1 LATRLDYD
9 GVFGTVINR
18 FCAQAVVGHPITVF
32 GKGGQTRGMLDIRD
46 TLACVELACL
56 NPAEEGEFRVFN
68 QFTESFSVL
77 DVAHMV
83 AEAFEGATEITH
95 LDPPRVEKQEHYYNA
110 INTKLL
116 DLGLQPHLMSSETLR
131 SIMRIVE
138 QHKDRVNPKAFE
150 ATVNWRHTTNHLPT
164 AGTVLPR

>member
-1 LATRLDYD
+1 
-9 GVFGTVINR
+9 
-18 FCAQAVVGHPITVF
+18 
-32 GKGGQTRGMLDIRD
+32 M
-46 TLACVELACL
+46 
-56 NPAEEGEFRVFN
+56 
-68 QFTESFSVL
+68 
-77 DVAHMV
+77 
-83 AEAFEGATEITH
+83 
-95 LDPPRVEKQEHYYNA
+95 EKQEHYYNA